1 MLNKICSSQ
10 SLDLDKI
17 NNYGPSVLSNE
28 REASVDLFNNV

>member
-17 NNYGPSVLSNE
+17 NNHVPVVLSSE
-28 REASVDLFNNV
+28 REASVDFLNNV

>member
-17 NNYGPSVLSNE
+17 NNYGPSALSIE
-28 REASVDLFNNV
+28 REVSVDLLNNI